1 MRKRSQTASAIHL
14 PPWPLKLMAG
24 RGQVGLRPA
33 IRISLGRAV
42 RERIRL
48 LIGLAYGLI
57 FGFALSLLGR
67 SWAYGFS
74 SAFLFSGFICFCSAI
89 PWRVRLIR
97 KPTFVKILLLNGIL
111 ASLVGAFCFW
121 ISILLPTGILFGIR
135 AVREVLSHFLVVT
148 SSWSLVFPVVGLGI
162 ALAEDQEHRER
173 LREAYAKRLEKL
185 AEASRL
191 AALRAQINPH
201 FFFNALNTIAALI
214 PQRPED
220 AERAVELLAEAL
232 RPALSGSQPM
242 LSPIETELRIAR
254 SYAEI
259 EQLRLGARVHVEYE
273 VDPGAMQDPIPS
285 LSLQP
290 MLENAFRH
298 GVGNYSL
305 PARIRVKISKNEKN
319 TTVEILNAPEASIST
334 DAPREWT
341 SLPLREEHSL
351 HNIASRLRALLGPEA
366 TLELQLR
373 GPGEGRIRMTV
384 PRRKEEGER

>member
-1 MRKRSQTASAIHL
+1 
-14 PPWPLKLMAG
+14 
-24 RGQVGLRPA
+24 VGLRPA
-33 IRISLGRAV
+33 VRISLGRAV

-48 LIGLAYGLI
+48 LISLAYGLI

-97 KPTFVKILLLNGIL
+97 KPTFAKILLLNGIL

-162 ALAEDQEHRER
+162 ALSEDQEHRER

-185 AEASRL
+185 AETSRL

-214 PQRPED
+214 PTRPED

-232 RPALSGSQPM
+232 RPALSGSQ
-242 LSPIETELRIAR
+242 LDRNGE
-254 SYAEI
+254 
-259 EQLRLGARVHVEYE
+259 
-273 VDPGAMQDPIPS
+273 
-285 LSLQP
+285 
-290 MLENAFRH
+290 
-298 GVGNYSL
+298 GVGAVSQNDG
-305 PARIRVKISKNEKN
+305 PASAVFTAI
-319 TTVEILNAPEASIST
+319 IST
-334 DAPREWT
+334 TATISAQASSIPCPCATGASSRRE
-341 SLPLREEHSL
+341 SS
-351 HNIASRLRALLGPEA
+351 S
-366 TLELQLR
+366 
-373 GPGEGRIRMTV
+373 PGNTN
-384 PRRKEEGER
+384 